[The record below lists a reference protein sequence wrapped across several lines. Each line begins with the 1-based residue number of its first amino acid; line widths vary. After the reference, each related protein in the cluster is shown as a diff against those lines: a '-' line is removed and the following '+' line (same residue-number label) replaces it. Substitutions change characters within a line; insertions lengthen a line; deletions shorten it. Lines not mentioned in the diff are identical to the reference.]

1 MGIEQAFDD
10 RTLLDVVSL
19 LSSRNE
25 SGRLKI
31 AGGTMRGAFFFSK
44 GKLVDAH
51 MGPFSGFQAVNIAI
65 SVGKARLSFDPSIE
79 SRLSSFKVPA
89 ERVILKERFGI
100 ETEAPK
106 ISEPEAAKTVIE
118 TDASEPSEPDMIVIT
133 EKSLVPGP
141 PPPPPPPAL
150 PRAAV
155 LPQQAKVEIKKEL
168 ESVIR
173 QVREATVR
181 RVLYAKTRIVPRGFR
196 VDSLSRRG
204 LVICLILLIVIPTTA
219 SLAAYLRNS
228 PEIGVPD
235 SPASTPTETS
245 PAPVAVSAPAQPEEK
260 LTTPLPEIERVPLRP
275 QPSLAAAET
284 PIEKGETNPVNPAPA
299 KDEGAEKIEDSKVEV
314 QQVESSARSSSRTVA
329 IVVEIEAGRVTEAF
343 VQKPQQGLAAYE
355 ATALRLARQRRFAKG
370 RTGRETITLQVTRE
384 P

>member
-79 SRLSSFKVPA
+79 AQLSSFKVPA

-106 ISEPEAAKTVIE
+106 TSETEAPKTDIE
-118 TDASEPSEPDMIVIT
+118 TDASETLEPDMTVIA
-133 EKSLVPGP
+133 EKPLVSSP
-141 PPPPPPPAL
+141 PPLPPAL

-155 LPQQAKVEIKKEL
+155 LLQQAKVETKKEL
-168 ESVIR
+168 ESIIR
-173 QVREATVR
+173 QVREATIR
-181 RVLYAKTRIVPRGFR
+181 RFFYAKTRLVPRGFR

-204 LVICLILLIVIPTTA
+204 LVIFLILLIVIPTTA

-228 PEIGVPD
+228 PETGVPD

-245 PAPVAVSAPAQPEEK
+245 PAPVAVSAPAQPEEN

-275 QPSLAAAET
+275 QRSLAAAET

-299 KDEGAEKIEDSKVEV
+299 KDEGAERIEDSKVEV

-343 VQKPQQGLAAYE
+343 VQRPQQGLAAYE